1 MKKYIITLA
10 PEPKNIFMLAP
21 DTPSAIKQA
30 YIWMGN
36 HNYDGDVISVIE
48 TDHTEREFMDTE
60 TGEIITEDMLWAD
73 YEASETSSEITFM
86 EYINNCCAKN
96 GTLQQM

>member
-1 MKKYIITLA
+1 MEKYMITLA
-10 PEPKNIFMLAP
+10 PKPKEILVYAP
-21 DTPSAIKQA
+21 NTQSAIKQA

-48 TDHTEREFMDTE
+48 ADHAEREFMDTE
-60 TGEIITEDMLWAD
+60 IGEILTEDILWAD
-73 YEASETSSEITFM
+73 YEASETSSEATFM

-96 GTLQQM
+96 GTLQQI